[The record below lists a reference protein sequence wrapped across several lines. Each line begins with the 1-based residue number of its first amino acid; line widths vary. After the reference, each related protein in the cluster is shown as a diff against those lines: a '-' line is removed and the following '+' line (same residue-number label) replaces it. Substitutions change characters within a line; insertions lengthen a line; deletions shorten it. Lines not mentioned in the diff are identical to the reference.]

1 MITWNKIV
9 YYDDIYTSDWT
20 TTTNTATTWYT
31 TNEEGKWVVLKNR
44 NEEQE
49 KLKEIENMKEYEDL
63 FE

>member
-1 MITWNKIV
+1 MNGKYFT
-9 YYDDIYTSDWT
+9 YDVKSASTFTEAS
-20 TTTNTATTWYT
+20 WYSMVD
-31 TNEEGKWVVLKNR
+31 NKWVLVKYR